1 MSRHSSDIPPPL
13 PFITASASDPR
24 KFEVGAEAVAFLC
37 SLPSRAIAPVVVA
50 GRYRTGKSFLLNRLS
65 GGARFGV
72 GGTVNACTRGIWLSP
87 HVLPSKD
94 PDAPLVLYLDTEGL
108 GSTGATAEHDARIFS
123 LATLLASLIVYNSV
137 GAIDEESLSQ
147 LSFVSSLT
155 RVIQVRRSD
164 GGVVGGGGGGV
175 GGSPRAQDDRLLP
188 GTPDKSRASAAAE
201 IASAEL
207 SAYAPSF
214 LWVLRDFSLSLHD
227 DAGDEITTRDYL
239 ESALLES
246 DGFSTEMQARNRVRR
261 ALVSF
266 FRDRDCATL
275 VRPADDEAA
284 LVDAE
289 ALPESAFR
297 REFREGLAALRMR
310 VAALARPKIVHGA
323 HVTGPML
330 CVLGCRG
337 ACRTLPRR
345 VRA

>member
-1 MSRHSSDIPPPL
+1 MISRHSSDIPPPL
-13 PFITASASDPR
+13 PFITSSASDPR

-37 SLPSRAIAPVVVA
+37 SLPSRSIAPVVIA

-72 GGTVNACTRGIWLSP
+72 GGTVSACTRGIWLSP
-87 HVLPSKD
+87 HVLPSAD

-123 LATLLASLIVYNSV
+123 LATLLASLIVYNSI

-164 GGVVGGGGGGV
+164 GGAVAGGV
-175 GGSPRAQDDRLLP
+175 GVGASSGSPRAQDDRLLP
-188 GTPDKSRASAAAE
+188 GTPDKSRATAAAD

-207 SAYAPSF
+207 SMYAPSF

-227 DAGDEITTRDYL
+227 EAGDEMTTRDYL
-239 ESALLES
+239 ESALLET
-246 DGFSTEMQARNRVRR
+246 DGFSTELQARNRVRR

-266 FRDRDCATL
+266 FRERDCATL

-284 LVDAE
+284 LADAE

-310 VAALARPKIVHGA
+310 IAALARPKIVHGA

-330 CVLGCRG
+330 
-337 ACRTLPRR
+337 
-345 VRA
+345 